1 MLGILN
7 FFTTTENKCITTT
20 YNIYVHIT
28 IMEFIYH
35 TNSEITKNKLDTLV
49 PCGYDTS
56 NYLAT
61 AETTYRCH
69 NDAMDES
76 LGGVA

>member
-1 MLGILN
+1 
-7 FFTTTENKCITTT
+7 
-20 YNIYVHIT
+20 
-28 IMEFIYH
+28 MEFIYH
-35 TNSEITKNKLDTLV
+35 TNSEITNAKLHTLV
-49 PCGYDTS
+49 PCGHDTS

-69 NDAMDES
+69 NDEMDES